1 MGGAQQGAQAGAEA
15 SIIRKFALWW
25 FRQPGGISHVS
36 VNVQIDAGPMLAYL
50 AALSAARAGQQPKIT
65 VQHVLAGAIGRA
77 LHAVPAAN
85 ARVVGDRIVPQAH
98 VGLAMPVNLLGR
110 GAAEGEAAGA
120 ELGMAIVEQVDR
132 RSLVEISGAT
142 HRAVEGERT
151 GRSTNRFVGAV
162 KHLGARLPQP
172 ALDLGLDLLAR
183 GARSR
188 RLQRPAEALLPVTA
202 GLTNP
207 GAALGQA
214 PGARFMGAA
223 FSLPNAL
230 VHVGTVWGITGVQD
244 EVVAV
249 GGRPE
254 VRPMLPVLLLFDHR
268 LIDGVRAGRLLHR
281 FAEILAAPA
290 LWFGPDGAQPGPGP
304 AGGAPAAPR
313 P

>member
-1 MGGAQQGAQAGAEA
+1 MGAAQGRGRTGAEA
-15 SIIRKFALWW
+15 SIIRKFTLWW
-25 FRQPGGISHVS
+25 FRQPGAISHVS

-50 AALSAARAGQQPKIT
+50 AALAAQRAGQTPKIT
-65 VQHVLAGAIGRA
+65 VQHLLAGAIGRA

-85 ARVVGDRIVPQAH
+85 ARVVGDHIVPQPH

-110 GAAEGEAAGA
+110 GAAETAAEGA
-120 ELGMAIVEQVDR
+120 ELGMAIVERVESR
-132 RSLVEISGAT
+132 NLVEISAAT
-142 HRAVEGERT
+142 HRSVEGERS
-151 GRSTNRFVGAV
+151 GRSTNPFVGVV
-162 KHLGARLPQP
+162 KRLGAQLPQP
-172 ALDLGLDLLAR
+172 ALNVGLNLMAR

-230 VHVGTVWGITGVQD
+230 VQVGTVWGITGVQD

-249 GGRPE
+249 AGRPE

-281 FAEILAAPA
+281 FAEILAVPA
-290 LWFGPDGAQPGPGP
+290 LWFGADGAQPGPSP
-304 AGGAPAAPR
+304 AAGAPGAPQ